1 MALWC
6 QTAEDVET
14 EQNLVLSPAGDCYD
28 SRLNLHGLCYSCCS
42 HGGGGAQRLDGHG
55 YTRIEIIVVGK
66 HIATYTVP

>member
-6 QTAEDVET
+6 ETAEDVET

-28 SRLNLHGLCYSCCS
+28 SRLNLHGLYYSCCS
-42 HGGGGAQRLDGHG
+42 HGGVAQRLDGHG